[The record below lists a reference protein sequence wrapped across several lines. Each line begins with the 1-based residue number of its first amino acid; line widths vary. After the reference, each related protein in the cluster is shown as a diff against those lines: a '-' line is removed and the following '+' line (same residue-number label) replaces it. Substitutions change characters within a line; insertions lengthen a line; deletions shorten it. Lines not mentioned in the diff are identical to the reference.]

1 MILCLVI
8 RFPGHALH
16 PTLAENSKVNM
27 PLKNKRDEI
36 AVTQPASKTF
46 APYSIYR
53 TMHLNIMKKWANSCP
68 PLGMGGAASPLVSRS
83 AADRVRFVR
92 RLEEEGARVFAHV
105 TASVGTLEVTA
116 LEVR

>member
-1 MILCLVI
+1 MILFLFI

-16 PTLAENSKVNM
+16 ANLADNSKASI
-27 PLKNKRDEI
+27 PLKNKRDET
-36 AVTQPASKTF
+36 AVTRPVSKTF